1 MPRLLDLFSGFFKQL
16 TKPAAAPVSNVA
28 NFLRELARIAPPA
41 GEGSYAF
48 LDDAGQ
54 TRGWVQFIIE
64 SDRAVKIH
72 RLWTL
77 RPNDGNGS
85 VMLKKLCELADR
97 HGVEIG
103 LKVLPFGRKPH
114 PRSREQLQE
123 WYERYG
129 FVGTRKKMIRIPQLT
144 KF

>member
-1 MPRLLDLFSGFFKQL
+1 MPGLFGWFSGFLKGL
-16 TKPAAAPVSNVA
+16 TKPAQTPVSNVA
-28 NFLRELARIAPPA
+28 NFLHDLASLAPPA
-41 GEGSYAF
+41 GEGAYGF
-48 LDDAGQ
+48 PDGHGH

-64 SDRAVKIH
+64 SDRQVKIH

-77 RPNDGNGS
+77 RPNDGNGT

-97 HGVEIG
+97 NGVEIV

-129 FVGTRKKMIRIPQLT
+129 FVGTRKKMVRIPQPAKL
-144 KF
+144 